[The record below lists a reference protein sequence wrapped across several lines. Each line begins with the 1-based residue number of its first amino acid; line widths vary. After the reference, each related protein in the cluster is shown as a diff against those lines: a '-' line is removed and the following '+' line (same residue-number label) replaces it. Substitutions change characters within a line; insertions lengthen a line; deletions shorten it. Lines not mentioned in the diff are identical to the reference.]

1 MPMNASLAATG
12 LRIGASVQVLA
23 MLAQAV
29 LAGLALS
36 GRPVLPA
43 HMVNGSVVL
52 LGGFVQL
59 IFALWLRN
67 SNELP
72 PYTLSASI
80 ALPAGEALQM
90 ASGRL
95 GLLAVHL
102 PLGVGLFGLMAW
114 LTCRLFASRQ
124 LAGRA
129 GARLERESWRVGT
142 VAED

>member
-1 MPMNASLAATG
+1 MNTPIHAATG
-12 LRIGASVQVLA
+12 LRITASVQVLA

-36 GRPVLPA
+36 GRPVLQA
-43 HMVNGSVVL
+43 HMVNGAIVL
-52 LGGFVQL
+52 LAGSAQM
-59 IFALWLRN
+59 IFALWLRR
-67 SNELP
+67 SNRLP
-72 PYTLSASI
+72 RYILAATI

-102 PLGVGLFGLMAW
+102 PLGVGLFGLMAG
-114 LTCRLFASRQ
+114 LTCWLYSPRQ

-129 GARLERESWRVGT
+129 RAGVERARWPLGT
-142 VAED
+142 VAEE